1 MQDVSYNMTNLLA
14 IEMMDDTDGAAS
26 KKVDSPSS
34 KVDSP
39 SSKVDLGVALHEN
52 VNVTV
57 PDAGGNPTLP
67 AEPVDNTGHDNGK
80 SESKLETST
89 EIDVTTKL

>member
-1 MQDVSYNMTNLLA
+1 MKDVSYNMTNLLA

-26 KKVDSPSS
+26 N

-39 SSKVDLGVALHEN
+39 SSKVDLGVTLHEN

-67 AEPVDNTGHDNGK
+67 AEPVDNTEHDNGK